1 MKMMLM
7 LIKQQVTISSF
18 SFLSSLINNQQYFL
32 QLSYFETNNG
42 VLQLHL
48 SSLLMVGKKVQYKN
62 LVNFQKAYFWV
73 IACIL
78 SYKHWMCRVM
88 HGSFVTAKKVLDSNI
103 SLFVNDII
111 PKLPQFIWF
120 LLDIINEEFD
130 VFIQV
135 FHDNSFIWVI

>member
-1 MKMMLM
+1 M
-7 LIKQQVTISSF
+7 F
-18 SFLSSLINNQQYFL
+18 
-32 QLSYFETNNG
+32 
-42 VLQLHL
+42 
-48 SSLLMVGKKVQYKN
+48 
-62 LVNFQKAYFWV
+62 
-73 IACIL
+73 
-78 SYKHWMCRVM
+78 RVM

-135 FHDNSFIWVI
+135 FHYNLFIWVI

>member
-1 MKMMLM
+1 
-7 LIKQQVTISSF
+7 
-18 SFLSSLINNQQYFL
+18 
-32 QLSYFETNNG
+32 
-42 VLQLHL
+42 
-48 SSLLMVGKKVQYKN
+48 
-62 LVNFQKAYFWV
+62 
-73 IACIL
+73 
-78 SYKHWMCRVM
+78 M

-135 FHDNSFIWVI
+135 FHDNSFIRVI